1 MHDIIDTNVY
11 LSRWPFKRLPL
22 DDPAK
27 LVARLRSRGV
37 VAAWAGLFDGILHKD
52 IAGVNQ
58 RLAQDC
64 QEHGSGLLVPFGAV
78 NLTLPDWEEDVR
90 RCHEEH
96 GMPGIRLHPNY
107 HGYTLDDPRF
117 ARLLEIANQRKLI
130 VQITLTMEDER
141 VQHPMLRVSHVD
153 TGPLLDAIREH
164 PDVPI
169 VLLNAFRSLR
179 PNQAAA
185 LAAAK
190 NVFFEI
196 AMLEGVGGVETLLRE
211 VPIDRVL
218 FGSHAPLF
226 VFESALGKLRES
238 ALGGAVTK
246 AICSDN
252 ARRLQQRR

>member
-1 MHDIIDTNVY
+1 MHDIIDTNIN
-11 LSRWPFKRLPL
+11 LSRWPFRRLPL

-27 LVARLRSRGV
+27 LVTRLRSRGV
-37 VAAWAGLFDGILHKD
+37 VAAWAGSFDGVLHKD
-52 IAGVNQ
+52 IAGVNR
-58 RLAQDC
+58 RLAKDC
-64 QEHGSGLLVPFGAV
+64 QEYGGGLLVPFGAV
-78 NLTLPDWEEDVR
+78 NPTLPDWEEDVR

-117 ARLLEIANQRKLI
+117 ARLLEIAGQRKLI
-130 VQITLTMEDER
+130 VQITMTMEDER
-141 VQHPMLRVSHVD
+141 VQHPLLRVPHVD
-153 TGPLLDAIREH
+153 TEPLPDAISGH

-179 PNQAAA
+179 PSQAAA

-226 VFESALGKLRES
+226 VFESALAKLRES

-246 AICSDN
+246 AICFDN